1 MKTTVKT
8 TKKATTTKIAKVDV
22 KGIVPVL
29 RDKSKGQIAIET
41 RIQALE
47 AKQLGEGLNRSEL
60 VYLANAYEKL
70 ECKSITRVYREI
82 QLKFKAKDSTILAII
97 GKATFPDFKQW
108 AELMPMKHQYSY
120 FDGVRTL
127 SKFNKIATTK
137 GKVERQNKAVAS
149 I

>member
-1 MKTTVKT
+1 MNATVKT
-8 TKKATTTKIAKVDV
+8 TKKATNTKIAKVDV
-22 KGIVPVL
+22 KGILPVL
-29 RDKSKGQIAIET
+29 SDKSKGQIAVET
-41 RIQALE
+41 RIQVLE
-47 AKQLGEGLNRSEL
+47 LKQLTEGLNRMEL

-82 QLKFKAKDSTILAII
+82 QLKFKANDSTILAII
-97 GKATFPDFKQW
+97 GKAKFPDFKQW

-137 GKVERQNKAVAS
+137 GKVEKQNKAVAA